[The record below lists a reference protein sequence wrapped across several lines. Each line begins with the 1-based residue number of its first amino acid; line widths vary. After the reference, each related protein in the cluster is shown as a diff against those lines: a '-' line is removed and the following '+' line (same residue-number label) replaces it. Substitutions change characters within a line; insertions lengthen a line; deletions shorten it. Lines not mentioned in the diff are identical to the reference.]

1 MINPNEYTEVNFSFN
16 INEPDSEV
24 LIALLSL
31 EGYEGFL
38 ENEKSLTAYIP
49 SNLFIEKTLEMLLS
63 QLSTEN
69 SISYS
74 IKTIREQ
81 NWNTVWE
88 NNFKPVLIENKVY
101 IRAPFHVQNREAEFD
116 IVIEPKMS
124 FGTGHHETTSLMVGM
139 ILDIDHTGK
148 TVLDAGCGTGILSIL
163 AEKMGASVVT
173 AIDNDKWAYE
183 NTHENLL
190 KNNCK
195 RISVSHNELS
205 ERGIFSGKYDIVYAN
220 INRNAIENNLGF
232 FNEVLKNSGILLIS
246 GFYNV
251 DLEIIQAKIT
261 KPGFGLVLE
270 NKRSQNNWVACKF
283 FKNARD

>member
-1 MINPNEYTEVNFSFN
+1 MINPKEYTEVNFGFHT
-16 INEPDSEV
+16 NEPNSEI
-24 LIALLSL
+24 LIALLSV

-49 SNLFIEKTLEMLLS
+49 SKLFDENMLEMLLS
-63 QLSTEN
+63 QFFTGN

-74 IKTIREQ
+74 IKTILEK
-81 NWNTVWE
+81 NWNTAWE

-101 IRAPFHVQNREAEFD
+101 IRAPFHIQNREAELD
-116 IVIEPKMS
+116 IIIEPKMS
-124 FGTGHHETTSLMVGM
+124 FGTGHHETTSLMVSM
-139 ILDIDHTGK
+139 ILDIDHSGK

-163 AEKMGASVVT
+163 AEKKGASVIT

-195 RISVSHNELS
+195 RISVSHKELS
-205 ERGIFSGKYDIVYAN
+205 GLGIFSGKYDIVYAN

-232 FNEVLKNSGILLIS
+232 FYEVLKNTGILLLS
-246 GFYNV
+246 GFYND
-251 DLEIIQAKIT
+251 DLDIILAKIT
-261 KPGFGLVLE
+261 KLGLGLVPD
-270 NKRSQNNWVACKF
+270 KKQSQNSWIACKLI
-283 FKNARD
+283 KNVRD